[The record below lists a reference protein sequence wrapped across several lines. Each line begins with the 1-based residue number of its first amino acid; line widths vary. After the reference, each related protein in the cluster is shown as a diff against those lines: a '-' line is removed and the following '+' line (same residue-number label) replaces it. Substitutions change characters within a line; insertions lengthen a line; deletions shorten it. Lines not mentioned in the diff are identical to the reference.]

1 GFPTS
6 PSACRLA
13 SGAHSGQPKSFCH
26 AECLNEE
33 PDVGKPLV
41 RFCEGLRH
49 NRCRA
54 EILWHRRETR
64 RQTENTNVMPIAL
77 EGLILLDKNSCG
89 FTLVVFEEAP
99 KPFATPN
106 RAFMCRVLAGR
117 RKEQHVALAL
127 MIPLVM
133 IMRHVLIEGAT
144 QGRFAKQNQPRQTLL
159 FDRSHPALRVR
170 VQIWRPRRQ
179 GHPCD

>member
-1 GFPTS
+1 MAQSSQPTQVVHLGGFPTS
-6 PSACRLA
+6 PAACRLA

-33 PDVGKPLV
+33 PYVGKPLV

-89 FTLVVFEEAP
+89 LSPVVFEQSA
-99 KPFATPN
+99 KSFTTLNWAISFAYW
-106 RAFMCRVLAGR
+106 AG
-117 RKEQHVALAL
+117 
-127 MIPLVM
+127 
-133 IMRHVLIEGAT
+133 
-144 QGRFAKQNQPRQTLL
+144 
-159 FDRSHPALRVR
+159 
-170 VQIWRPRRQ
+170 
-179 GHPCD
+179 